1 MEYPMNGV
9 PHVWSTSCMEYSMCT
24 CMEGHPVDS
33 AWRGYLT
40 LELVHCFSDVS

>member
-1 MEYPMNGV
+1 MEYPMYGV
-9 PHVWSTSCMEYSMCT
+9 LHT